1 MTSVPLRLYNREIEN
16 LIDRG
21 QFEEAIAHCLHI
33 LQIYPKHVA
42 TYRLLGKAFLESQR
56 YAEAADIFQRVLSTS
71 PDDFIAH
78 IGMSIIREDEGNLD
92 AAIWHMERAMEVQ
105 PSNHAVQDELRRLY
119 GRRDGVEPPRVR
131 ITRGA
136 LVRMYARGNLYRQ
149 AIAEA
154 KAALAEDP
162 NRPDLKILLAKLYF
176 QNEQRVEAVE
186 TCSEILNKF
195 PYAYEANRILT
206 QVLPGTSR
214 AEDAEV
220 YFQRVCSLDPY
231 AAFTSPTSPNPE
243 DVPDNAITIER
254 LVYDAESAQ
263 APGQPRWAST
273 LGIDIGEGG
282 ASSSQ
287 VPDWL
292 ASIEKGYVSPGE
304 KPAGPPPFLEEQ
316 LQQTPSGKPIEGEK
330 APSSAGEGFEIPEWM
345 QAAGWAVSAT
355 PAEEVPPPLEE
366 SAETGV
372 GGLAPADIPDWL
384 RAMAPASTPEEQ
396 ILPAQET
403 GQEEGQSTALYE
415 EHALPEWL
423 KGISGTPEAAEEM
436 AERKAPTDEIDASGW
451 QEETPSALEDTQEIK
466 APASPQ
472 ASAEEIP
479 DWLTETPIEAP
490 SAEFPGV
497 SAEWTEE
504 VSREEAA
511 PTGEE
516 EITAEWLSSLRE
528 SSAIAAETP
537 ADEMPGE
544 DQMQETEASE
554 TTEDTQ
560 EIKTAGLEPPAEI
573 PEWTDE
579 IGASRLEEWTAPT
592 GDAGENPDLSLGEA
606 AGDLLGAA
614 DQDQSVAWLEELA
627 AIQGGEEEHLAPN
640 VESVE
645 APSEWLP
652 ETMEEE
658 ADRESMQPPPEAIP
672 EPEGEVTEIPAS
684 HEIPAEEETPEAMLT
699 AAPEQSEEA
708 EIRGRETTQS
718 ATEIPDWI
726 KALTATEPE
735 ESVEAPASETASEA
749 LPSWMEEI
757 GPPPEVTTE
766 ATPVET
772 TKPVMEIP
780 SWIEEIK
787 AALPEEEAP
796 VQPTTPGEAQPAIE
810 GQGPVEPQTQDSAGT
825 VEAPSI
831 LPWEVE
837 EEAQPETDVEL
848 PAGPVA
854 AAMIEQ
860 EEVVPGQEK
869 EPVAQIGAEGAEV
882 PAEPQ
887 TAGVE
892 LKGEEPAT
900 KTADID
906 EFAYGPTEAALESPV
921 QRPIDEPESVEEDQA
936 AAGQTTVPAPVSGEE
951 TLPTPESPVAE
962 QQAPMEESI
971 TPMEERGEAP
981 PEWVAQLLGGEES
994 TAVTAEWPGE
1004 PPTAEMVS
1012 EVQAEEPAP
1021 SPEDVQVSSPVK
1033 KEEGLPGEEMPD
1045 WLREIQAQV
1054 EGRQTQP
1061 ESAHVSEP
1069 AEKIPEWLQSVQSA
1083 EELPKSEEEKPA
1095 PGGEELPEWLRV
1107 IGAQAAGDAAPQP
1120 IEGETAPRIE
1130 PPAWFQEEAQP
1141 EITSEAPPP
1150 PGREE
1155 LPDWLRGLEPPPR
1168 PPTASSG
1175 LETWSEGEAQPGT
1188 GASDQTRPDAQWTA
1202 GEHGFPEHE
1211 PATMFPAKPGE
1222 SQDFTMSLVLAQR
1235 FLAEGNLAAA
1245 LSEYSRLIEAD
1256 QFLDNVIFDL
1266 RQSVYQHPDS
1276 QELWQTLGDA
1286 YMHADR
1292 PQDALE
1298 AYSRAEELL
1307 G

>member
-56 YAEAADIFQRVLSTS
+56 YTEAADIFQRVLSTF

-176 QNEQRVEAVE
+176 QNGQRIEAVE

-195 PYAYEANRILT
+195 PYCYDANRILT

-220 YFQRVCSLDPY
+220 YLQRVCSLDPY
-231 AAFTSPTSPNPE
+231 AALTSPTSPNPE
-243 DVPDNAITIER
+243 NVPDNAITIER

-263 APGQPRWAST
+263 VPGQPRWAST

-282 ASSSQ
+282 ASSQQ

-292 ASIEKGYVSPGE
+292 ASIEKSAVSTGE
-304 KPAGPPPFLEEQ
+304 KPAGPPPFLEDQ
-316 LQQTPSGKPIEGEK
+316 LQQPPGGKPTEGEK
-330 APSSAGEGFEIPEWM
+330 PPYPASEAFEIPEWM

-355 PAEEVPPPLEE
+355 PADEAPPPLEE
-366 SAETGV
+366 SPEAGV

-403 GQEEGQSTALYE
+403 GQEESQSTAHYE
-415 EHALPEWL
+415 EQALPEWL
-423 KGISGTPEAAEEM
+423 KGISGTPEAAGEM
-436 AERKAPTDEIDASGW
+436 AERKPPTDEIGASGW
-451 QEETPSALEDTQEIK
+451 LEETPSALEDTQEIK
-466 APASPQ
+466 APVMPQ
-472 ASAEEIP
+472 ASTEEMP
-479 DWLTETPIEAP
+479 DWLSETPVEAP
-490 SAEFPGV
+490 PAEAGEIPAIP
-497 SAEWTEE
+497 AEWTEE
-504 VSREEAA
+504 APREEAA
-511 PTGEE
+511 PAGEE
-516 EITAEWLSSLRE
+516 DITAEWLSSLRE
-528 SSAIAAETP
+528 SSAIAGVTPTDET
-537 ADEMPGE
+537 PGE
-544 DQMQETEASE
+544 DQMQGTAASE
-554 TTEDTQ
+554 ATEDTQ
-560 EIKTAGLEPPAEI
+560 EIKTAHPMPLAGM
-573 PEWTDE
+573 PEWADE
-579 IGASRLEEWTAPT
+579 IGTSGQEEWTAQT
-592 GDAGENPDLSLGEA
+592 GEVGENLDLPLGEA
-606 AGDLLGAA
+606 AGELPAA
-614 DQDQSVAWLEELA
+614 GDQGQSAAWLEGLA
-627 AIQGGEEEHLAPN
+627 AVQSGAGEPLAPE
-640 VESVE
+640 VEGVE
-645 APSEWLP
+645 TPSEWLP
-652 ETMEEE
+652 EAMIEE
-658 ADRESMQPPPEAIP
+658 ADLEAMQPPEAIP
-672 EPEGEVTEIPAS
+672 EGEVAEIPPS
-684 HEIPAEEETPEAMLT
+684 HEIPAVAEKPEAILP

-708 EIRGRETTQS
+708 EIRGKEAAQS
-718 ATEIPDWI
+718 ATEIPAWI

-735 ESVEAPASETASEA
+735 ESAGPPPSETAPEV

-757 GPPPEVTTE
+757 SPAPEAPAE
-766 ATPVET
+766 ATPIET
-772 TKPVMEIP
+772 TIPVMEIP

-796 VQPTTPGEAQPAIE
+796 VQPMTPGEAQPAIE
-810 GQGPVEPQTQDSAGT
+810 EQETVEPQTQASAGT
-825 VEAPSI
+825 VESPPI
-831 LPWEVE
+831 TPWEVE
-837 EEAQPETDVEL
+837 TEAPPEIEAEL
-848 PAGPVA
+848 PAGPGA
-854 AAMIEQ
+854 AALIEQ
-860 EEVVPGQEK
+860 EGVLPGQEK
-869 EPVAQIGAEGAEV
+869 EPVAQIGAE
-882 PAEPQ
+882 EPEAPMETP
-887 TAGVE
+887 TAGE
-892 LKGEEPAT
+892 DLKGEKPAAA
-900 KTADID
+900 TADIG
-906 EFAYGPTEAALESPV
+906 EMPYSPTEAVVELPLE
-921 QRPIDEPESVEEDQA
+921 RPSVEPEAIEEEQA
-936 AAGQTTVPAPVSGEE
+936 SSGQSAAPATISDEE
-951 TLPTPESPVAE
+951 IFPPPESPTAE
-962 QQAPMEESI
+962 QEAPMEESI

-981 PEWVAQLLGGEES
+981 PEWVVQLLGGEET
-994 TAVTAEWPGE
+994 TAVAAEVPGE
-1004 PPTAEMVS
+1004 TPMAETNA

-1021 SPEDVQVSSPVK
+1021 SPEDVQTSSPEM
-1033 KEEGLPGEEMPD
+1033 EEGLPGEEMPD

-1054 EGRQTQP
+1054 EGRETQP
-1061 ESAHVSEP
+1061 EAPQVSEP
-1069 AEKIPEWLQSVQSA
+1069 AEKIPEWLESVQSA
-1083 EELPKSEEEKPA
+1083 EELPRSEEEKPT
-1095 PGGEELPEWLRV
+1095 PSGEDLPEWLRV
-1107 IGAQAAGDAAPQP
+1107 MGAQAAGDAAPQP
-1120 IEGETAPRIE
+1120 AVGETAHPIE

-1150 PGREE
+1150 SGEE
-1155 LPDWLRGLEPPPR
+1155 LPDWLRGLEPPPQ
-1168 PPTASSG
+1168 PPAATTG
-1175 LETWSEGEAQPGT
+1175 VETWSEAEAQRGT
-1188 GASDQTRPDAQWTA
+1188 SPSEQTGPDAQWIA
-1202 GEHGFPEHE
+1202 EEPGIPGHE
-1211 PATMFPAKPGE
+1211 PAEVFPAGQAEP
-1222 SQDFTMSLVLAQR
+1222 QDFTMALVLAQR

-1292 PQDALE
+1292 LQDALE

-1307 G
+1307 R